1 MNHEIYVFG
10 SLCRGESSPT
20 SDVDI
25 LALPFTDDRSNFPI
39 NWSVYDPKIISEYFS
54 QGRLFA
60 WHLHLE
66 AKCIF
71 STRDIPFLD
80 ALGAPAPY
88 ATMNKDIDD
97 LEELLQEAL
106 YELKNGT
113 KSVIY
118 ELGIVYTAIR
128 DIAMSASWAFMENP
142 CFSSDA
148 PYRLPIPCPLDY
160 SVYKAAMLA
169 RHSSTRGIEIE
180 IDINS
185 VVYKVTRAPLSPWIK
200 SLRGEN
206 DKYISQQSYG

>member
-1 MNHEIYVFG
+1 MNHELYVFG

-25 LALPFTDDRSNFPI
+25 LVLPFNDDRSNFPTS
-39 NWSVYDPKIISEYFS
+39 WSIYDPEIIREYYS

-71 STRDIPFLD
+71 SPHEIPFLTT
-80 ALGAPAPY
+80 LGTPAPY
-88 ATMNKDIDD
+88 STMNKDINE
-97 LEELLQEAL
+97 LEELLQEAIH
-106 YELKNGT
+106 ELKNGT
-113 KSVIY
+113 KSFVY
-118 ELGIVYTAIR
+118 ELGIAFTAIR
-128 DIAMSASWAFMENP
+128 DIAMSASWALLEVP

-148 PYRLPIPCPLDY
+148 PYQLPNPCPLDVATY
-160 SVYKAAMLA
+160 NLAKLA

-180 IDINS
+180 TDIDPAVNKII
-185 VVYKVTRAPLSPWIK
+185 RAPLETWIK

-206 DKYISQQSYG
+206 DKYFSQQSFG